1 MLVNSAELHSVNA
14 VEPLHNG
21 HLGERGG
28 LHWRFDCKNEIYYGI
43 LRVSRAHFIGLQTV
57 CLTVKDVETFLHKLV
72 QRSVKK
78 RLKAA
83 DILSC
88 AQRSVSKGSLLVCD
102 NSLWEC
108 HPKLLLTV
116 LLLSHW
122 LTPHRFSN

>member
-1 MLVNSAELHSVNA
+1 MAVVEVAIIGGSTVKMKSIMVSSV
-14 VEPLHNG
+14 
-21 HLGERGG
+21 
-28 LHWRFDCKNEIYYGI
+28 
-43 LRVSRAHFIGLQTV
+43 SHFIFLQTV

-72 QRSVKK
+72 QRLVKK

-102 NSLWEC
+102 NSLWGC
-108 HPKLLLTV
+108 HPKLLLTALLLTA

>member
-1 MLVNSAELHSVNA
+1 MAVVEVAIIGGSTVKMKSIMVSSV
-14 VEPLHNG
+14 
-21 HLGERGG
+21 
-28 LHWRFDCKNEIYYGI
+28 
-43 LRVSRAHFIGLQTV
+43 SHFIFLQTV
-57 CLTVKDVETFLHKLV
+57 CLHKLV

-108 HPKLLLTV
+108 HPKLLLTA